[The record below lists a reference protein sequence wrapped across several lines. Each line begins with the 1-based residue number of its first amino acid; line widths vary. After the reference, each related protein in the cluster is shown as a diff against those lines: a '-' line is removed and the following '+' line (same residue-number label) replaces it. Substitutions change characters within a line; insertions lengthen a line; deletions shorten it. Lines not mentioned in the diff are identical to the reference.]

1 MTRPLTFSFGSDH
14 GGLALRRGLSEALK
28 AKGYAVLDRGTETE
42 ASCDYPDYAQAV
54 GADVVAGRAKYGIL
68 VCTTGIGISI
78 AANKVR
84 GIRAAL
90 VQSPDAAGLS
100 RRHNDANV
108 LCFGA
113 KYVDLPTAL
122 ACLETFLTAEFEA
135 GRHVRRVDKIE
146 PSCG

>member
-1 MTRPLTFSFGSDH
+1 MTSPPTLSFGSDH
-14 GGLALRRGLSEALK
+14 GGLALRRALIEALR
-28 AKGYAVLDRGTETE
+28 AKGSVVLDRGTDTE

-54 GADVVAGRAKYGIL
+54 GADVVGGRANVGIL
-68 VCTTGIGISI
+68 VCTTGLGISL

-90 VQSPDAAGLS
+90 VQSVDAAGLS

-122 ACLETFLTAEFEA
+122 ACVEAFLADDFEA
-135 GRHVRRVDKIE
+135 GRHSRRVDKLE
-146 PSCG
+146 SGG